1 MTHGPWWCAR
11 YTEIN
16 TYKICKR
23 VKERNADSAIQFR
36 KKGTQKLPAGL
47 LKASSV
53 RESQV
58 SALLVWS
65 ERERESLTRPMLCFV
80 AWPRDSDFSCPS
92 LSMMMIGV
100 FLLAS
105 EWGNERNSM
114 SNQQTSSITIS
125 TSYTGAIISY
135 IITHYYTPPSIL

>member
-1 MTHGPWWCAR
+1 MCGWLTDLDGALYRNKYSIR
-11 YTEIN
+11 YTRELKSGMRTVQSN
-16 TYKICKR
+16 SEKR
-23 VKERNADSAIQFR
+23 EPKNFQRGSWKR
-36 KKGTQKLPAGL
+36 PAFVNHRSQLFYCG
-47 LKASSV
+47 V
-53 RESQV
+53 R
-58 SALLVWS
+58 

-114 SNQQTSSITIS
+114 SNQQTSSTTIS

-135 IITHYYTPPSIL
+135 IIIHLH